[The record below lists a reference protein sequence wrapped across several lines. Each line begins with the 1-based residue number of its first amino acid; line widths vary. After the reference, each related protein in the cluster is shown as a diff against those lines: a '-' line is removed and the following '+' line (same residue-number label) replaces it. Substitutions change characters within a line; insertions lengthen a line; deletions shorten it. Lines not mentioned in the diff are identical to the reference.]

1 MADENTDVVHRRTE
15 SIAAVLPAYN
25 EAENLP
31 DVVRELAAVLDGDFE
46 TWQILIVDDGS
57 TDDTATALEGL
68 EAEFPEVTA
77 IRSRVNR
84 GKSNALRVAFEAV
97 TTDLVM
103 LMDADGQDD
112 PAALPVLLGQ
122 IDEGFD
128 LVTGRRQVRHDRFV
142 KRNTSKLYNA
152 ATAKLTGVEGS
163 DFNSGFKL
171 MQRDVIDQ
179 LNLYGELHR
188 YIPVLAAWSGFR
200 VTEVDVNH
208 RDRLHGT
215 SKFGR
220 NRFWRGMLDLF
231 TVKFLITYDRR
242 PFHLI
247 GGLGLAVGAA
257 GVGLLVW
264 MLIEWIAG
272 DRIGDRPALL
282 AGVTLLVVGVLLVS
296 VGLLAELILHL
307 HHERRR
313 ELHQLLTPR
322 PDSPD
327 GG

>member
-1 MADENTDVVHRRTE
+1 MSADPLSRRTE
-15 SIAAVLPAYN
+15 SITAVLPAYN
-25 EAENLP
+25 EADNLAH
-31 DVVRELAAVLDGDFE
+31 VVDELAAVLEAEFNE
-46 TWQILIVDDGS
+46 WQIVVVDDGS
-57 TDDTATALEGL
+57 TDGTAAVLDEL
-68 EAEFPEVTA
+68 EAHHA
-77 IRSRVNR
+77 QLGSIRSRVNR
-84 GKSNALRVAFEAV
+84 GKSDALRAAFESV

-112 PAALPVLLGQ
+112 PGELPQLLAQ
-122 IDEGFD
+122 IDAGFE
-128 LVTGRRQVRHDRFV
+128 LVTGRRQVRNDRFL
-142 KRNTSKLYNA
+142 KRNTSKLYNW
-152 ATAKLTGVEGS
+152 TTTKMTGVEGS

-171 MQRDVIDQ
+171 MRRSVADD
-179 LNLYGELHR
+179 LSLYGELHR

-208 RDRLHGT
+208 RTRLHGT

-220 NRFWRGMLDLF
+220 SRFWRGVLDLF

-247 GGLGLAVGAA
+247 GGTGLAVGAV

-264 MLIEWIAG
+264 MLVEWLM
-272 DRIGDRPALL
+272 DNTIGNRPALL

-296 VGLLAELILHL
+296 VGLLAELTLHL

-313 ELHQLLTPR
+313 ELQRMLARSSSPR
-322 PDSPD
+322 AER
-327 GG
+327 